1 MAANVRY
8 RMIYYN
14 TPNDGSPPC
23 TWKLEILDTE
33 TVASVVNA
41 QCTTPI
47 ESFEGLT
54 ENLNPGI
61 YPSSLSF
68 GMYLRTTAVD
78 YNGVTIGNNAGFWD
92 LVLGAAEGRFL
103 ARYYKDDVL
112 QFVGPIIYDQCS
124 KTDEDIPLM
133 TITAVD
139 GLNRLKTTEYVS
151 EVGQIVYYTRSEVI
165 DTYDDSTL
173 LYDGLITEV
182 IVIEHSV
189 NRLGQGGGVSDVWL
203 VKTTFAHREVF
214 SINSPGTG
222 WVFQGEGKWAKE
234 LDYTN
239 ETIIDN
245 NPTSYHFS
253 RDIADN
259 KHQTVSSYIIRAM
272 AETKMTGEYSAVMWD
287 TASEWYEHS
296 MGDLAA
302 DPFGQMRVH
311 EDAFLGKNWNEGMQE
326 LCKLLNLRIYYSNGR
341 YHVEQI
347 SLRDSTTFTRFIY
360 NADGTSAGAAETA
373 SLDLDF
379 TTLEIEPGTGGTYK
393 ILAPLRSVTAS
404 ITLDNSNL
412 LDGVDW
418 VDGQYGERYLGRV
431 KQVAGDQ
438 KLYIRLN
445 AAITSSFDPALL
457 ILFPGDYI
465 NVVCEHVVTV
475 YYQVRI
481 KNINTDTTYWLGQAS
496 VPGVAGTWETS
507 FEELNHSGTRFG
519 QPTRR
524 YSIETYGYTVDRN
537 FYTLAETLPG
547 SENDMYDI
555 HVSVRFGVEFQN
567 AQGAF
572 FWGNLLP
579 DHFWTVINTNSN
591 ILRFYSTA
599 TLADLDNWVEA
610 DGGVSL
616 VYEAPNNVSNSVK
629 VEIELA
635 WADTGQH
642 EKSIEIYNGTD
653 WQRSAIWSIGGVG
666 DPLPILHLLVY
677 EVMSLRTVPKEI
689 YSGSFVSSIPNAENR
704 LKRGS
709 VYYLPLSCR
718 KNTDMDSFDG
728 EFLQILKTTPPPIE
742 VLANDVLND
751 PLPIPTG
758 NPEPPSEPSLYFVTN
773 EAITAGST
781 LTECDIVNT
790 LLVYV
795 ASGET
800 VSIVN
805 VETGE
810 SDNVTLTAE
819 ILPTDVIMFFES
831 AVMDYSYPSGS
842 PIVVQD
848 GDVVIEG
855 GGSLYFYSN
864 ELYNGSTH
872 TVPISAID
880 MSVLAGLSQTQI
892 TKKIVIDRGGAR
904 MFAKE
909 TPTEP
914 SPQLFWIDTGTNEI
928 IFHLEVVDE
937 QIIIDI
943 DLNR

>member
-14 TPNDGSPPC
+14 TTGDPV

-33 TVASVVNA
+33 TVAAVVNA

-124 KTDEDIPLM
+124 KTDESIPLM
-133 TITAVD
+133 SITAVD

-151 EVGQIVYYTRSEVI
+151 EVGQIVYYTQSEVI
-165 DTYDDSTL
+165 GTYDDSPL

-182 IVIEHSV
+182 IVIDHTV
-189 NRLGQGGGVSDVWL
+189 
-203 VKTTFAHREVF
+203 TTIAVGLIWRATTVFAHREVF
-214 SINSPGTG
+214 SVNSPGTG
-222 WVFQGEGKWAKE
+222 WVFQGEGRWAKE

-239 ETIIDN
+239 EVITDN
-245 NPTSYHFS
+245 GPTSYHFS
-253 RDIADN
+253 RDIDDE
-259 KHQTVSSYIIRAM
+259 KHRVVTEYITRAM

-311 EDAFLGKNWNEGMQE
+311 EDAFLGKNWSEGMQE

-341 YHVEQI
+341 YHFEQI

-360 NADGTSAGAAETA
+360 NSDGTSAGAAETA

-379 TTLEIEPGTGGTYK
+379 DSLEIEPGTGGTYK

-418 VDGQYGERYLGRV
+418 TDGQYGERYLGRV

-445 AAITSSFDPALL
+445 AAITSSFDPTHLL
-457 ILFPGDYI
+457 LFPGDFI

-481 KNINTDTTYWLGQAS
+481 KNINTDTTYWLEQAS
-496 VPGVAGTWETS
+496 VPGVSGTWDTT
-507 FEELNHSGTRFG
+507 FAELNHSGTRFG

-524 YSIETYGYTVDRN
+524 YSYENYGYTVNRN

-555 HVSVRFGVEFQN
+555 HVSLRYGVEFAN
-567 AQGAF
+567 SQGAF
-572 FWGNLLP
+572 FWGNLFS
-579 DHFWTVINTNSN
+579 DYFWTVINTNSN

-610 DGGVSL
+610 DGGQSL
-616 VYEAPNNVSNSVK
+616 VYVADNDVSNSVK

-653 WQRSAIWSIGGVG
+653 WQRSAVWSIGGVG
-666 DPLPILHLLVY
+666 DPLPILNLLVY

-751 PLPIPTG
+751 PLQLPS
-758 NPEPPSEPSLYFVTN
+758 NPDDPPSEPSLYFVTN

-810 SDNVTLTAE
+810 SDNVTLTQE
-819 ILPTDVIMFFES
+819 ILPTDVIMYFES
-831 AVMDYSYPSGS
+831 NVMVYSYPSGS
-842 PIVVQD
+842 PIVIQD

-872 TVPISAID
+872 TVPISSID
-880 MSVLAGLSQTQI
+880 MSVLAGLSPTQI

-914 SPQLFWIDTGTNEI
+914 SPQLFWIDSGANEI